1 MLIFSY
7 ENLWA
12 KITNNSE
19 RTKYPAMFFWI
30 QHKQK
35 AGCKADNVTR
45 TRAGHPDKACFIVL
59 STEEARPLETP
70 PEVREEAKPTSER
83 KVG

>member
-1 MLIFSY
+1 MVIFSY
-7 ENLWA
+7 GNLQA

-30 QHKQK
+30 KHKQK

-59 STEEARPLETP
+59 SRCPSRDYHVTRHAGGRDYLI
-70 PEVREEAKPTSER
+70 SMYS
-83 KVG
+83 

>member
-7 ENLWA
+7 GNLRA

-35 AGCKADNVTR
+35 AGCKADNVTI
-45 TRAGHPDKACFIVL
+45 ASSWL
-59 STEEARPLETP
+59 SAWRWGLTVSPLL
-70 PEVREEAKPTSER
+70 
-83 KVG
+83 

>member
-7 ENLWA
+7 GNLRA

-45 TRAGHPDKACFIVL
+45 TRAGHPVIIM
-59 STEEARPLETP
+59 
-70 PEVREEAKPTSER
+70 
-83 KVG
+83 

>member
-7 ENLWA
+7 GNLQA

-19 RTKYPAMFFWI
+19 CTKYPAMFFWI

-35 AGCKADNVTR
+35 AGCKADNVT
-45 TRAGHPDKACFIVL
+45 KASPWL
-59 STEEARPLETP
+59 SAWRWGLAVSPLL
-70 PEVREEAKPTSER
+70 
-83 KVG
+83 

>member
-7 ENLWA
+7 GNLQA

-19 RTKYPAMFFWI
+19 RTKYPAMFFCI

-35 AGCKADNVTR
+35 AGCKADNVTIA
-45 TRAGHPDKACFIVL
+45 TSWL
-59 STEEARPLETP
+59 SAWRWD
-70 PEVREEAKPTSER
+70 
-83 KVG
+83 

>member
-7 ENLWA
+7 GNLQA

-19 RTKYPAMFFWI
+19 CTKYPAMFFCI

-45 TRAGHPDKACFIVL
+45 TSFWL
-59 STEEARPLETP
+59 SA
-70 PEVREEAKPTSER
+70 
-83 KVG
+83 